1 MTTPA
6 SPDIC
11 RIPAF
16 AEMCGVPIEEA
27 AEWVRNGTVPSIEMD
42 GQRVVNMVRFRADLL
57 SGKSTFAEGDYRH
70 E

>member
-1 MTTPA
+1 
-6 SPDIC
+6 
-11 RIPAF
+11 
-16 AEMCGVPIEEA
+16 MCGVPIEEA